1 MEQTLAFIAGNQLI
15 GHAPNGPNGA
25 QLGRARGSSLSLGTL
40 AQTQQRP
47 AHYGLCGK
55 RES

>member
-15 GHAPNGPNGA
+15 GHAPNGA
-25 QLGRARGSSLSLGTL
+25 QRAQHGRTRGSLLSLGTP
-40 AQTQQRP
+40 AQTQLRA